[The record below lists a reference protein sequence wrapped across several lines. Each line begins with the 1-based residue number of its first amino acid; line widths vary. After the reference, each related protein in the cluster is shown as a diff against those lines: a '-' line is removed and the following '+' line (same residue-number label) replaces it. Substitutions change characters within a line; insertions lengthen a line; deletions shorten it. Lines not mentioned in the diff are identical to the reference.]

1 MNIESTH
8 TEIKNSPEKIYNY
21 LMDLNNVKELLPE
34 GKYTEWEGEYDSC
47 SFKMMGFGLT
57 LKKESSTP
65 HSEIKL
71 VSGED
76 SPIDFDL
83 NISINDLGNGSC
95 DTFLNC
101 EARVNAFL
109 KMMIEKPLTNLFNHM
124 SEKLERVDLSK

>member
-1 MNIESTH
+1 MKIESTH
-8 TEIKNSPEKIYNY
+8 TEIASSQENIYNY

-34 GKYTEWEGEYDSC
+34 GKYTEWKGEYDSC

-57 LKKESSTP
+57 LVKDSSTP
-65 HSEIKL
+65 FNEIKL

-83 NISINDLGNGSC
+83 IISINDLENGKC
-95 DTFLNC
+95 DAFLNC

-109 KMMIEKPLTNLFNHM
+109 KMMIDKPLTSLFNHM
-124 SEKLERVDLSK
+124 SEKLSRVDLTK